1 MNFDLI
7 TQTANYA
14 LFYGYSSLE
23 IHSPISYG
31 RGRFFVFQS
40 YYKMYKY
47 GDTILFKGEFIYYP
61 NTVGIYGDG
70 EIHKI

>member
-7 TQTANYA
+7 TQAANYA

-23 IHSPISYG
+23 IHSPIPFAG
-31 RGRFFVFQS
+31 NKFFIFQS
-40 YYKMYKY
+40 VYKTYKY
-47 GDTILFKGEFIYYP
+47 GDTIPFQGEFLFYP
-61 NTVGIYGDG
+61 NTVGVYGYR

>member
-23 IHSPISYG
+23 IHSPVSYG

-40 YYKMYKY
+40 YYKTYKY
-47 GDTILFKGEFIYYP
+47 GDTIPFQGEFLFYP
-61 NTVGIYGDG
+61 NKAGIYGYR